1 MKNWFAVE
9 VGIYLF
15 GILIDDLSVHGR
27 PSRCEFFSKVTFDAE
42 HELCSTVM
50 LSSLSLSVEQA
61 GIWLVLHKDLTVRI
75 DSYVSL

>member
-15 GILIDDLSVHGR
+15 GILIDDLSVRGR
-27 PSRCEFFSKVTFDAE
+27 PSRCEFFSKVAFDAE